1 MSFEPEL
8 RYLVAM
14 AARYFTP
21 ALFEFLHDLSEN
33 NDRAWFK
40 ANQERYESVVR
51 RPALAFIE
59 DMGEPLYKVSRH
71 LVADPRKVG
80 GSLFRIQ
87 RDTRFTKDKTP
98 YKTHVGIHFRHV
110 ATREDVH
117 APGFYLHLEPRG
129 CHAWLGLWHPSADHA
144 QAVRRRHRRPTRPP
158 GDRAAHGA
166 RFTEVY
172 GAPTGDSLQP
182 AAAAAS
188 TPTTPSSRTCR
199 RIDFGA
205 GVRLR
210 QAEVTSAGFL
220 DAYLATVRAGVPFMR
235 FLCEALGLAF

>member
-1 MSFEPEL
+1 
-8 RYLVAM
+8 M
-14 AARYFTP
+14 ATRYFTP

-40 ANQERYESVVR
+40 ADQERYEAVVR
-51 RPALAFIE
+51 QPALAFIE
-59 DMGEPLYKVSRH
+59 DAGAPLYKVSRH

-87 RDTRFTKDKTP
+87 RDTRFARDKTP

-129 CHAWLGLWHPSADHA
+129 SHAWLGLWHPSADRA
-144 QAVRRRHRRPTRPP
+144 DAVRRAIVADPAAWK
-158 GDRAAHGA
+158 RAAYGK

-172 GAPTGDSLQP
+172 GALTGDSLTRP
-182 AAAAAS
+182 PRGFD
-188 TPTTPSSRTCR
+188 PTHPLIEDLK

-210 QAEVTSAGFL
+210 QAEVTSAQFL
-220 DAYLATVRAGVPFMR
+220 DTYLATVRAGTPFMR
-235 FLCEALGLAF
+235 FLCKALDLAF

>member
-1 MSFEPEL
+1 VLPEREL
-8 RYLVAM
+8 GYLVAM
-14 AARYFTP
+14 VIRYFTP

-40 ANQERYESVVR
+40 ANQERYEAVVR
-51 RPALAFIE
+51 QPALAFIE
-59 DMGEPLYKVSRH
+59 DAGAPLYKVSRH

-87 RDTRFTKDKTP
+87 RDTRFARDKTP

-129 CHAWLGLWHPSADHA
+129 SHAWLGLWHPSADRA
-144 QAVRRRHRRPTRPP
+144 DAIRRAIVADPAAWK
-158 GDRAAHGA
+158 RAAYGK
-166 RFTEVY
+166 RFTEVH
-172 GAPTGDSLQP
+172 GALTGDSLTRP
-182 AAAAAS
+182 PRGFDA
-188 TPTTPSSRTCR
+188 THPLIEDLK

-205 GVRLR
+205 GVRLS
-210 QAEVTSAGFL
+210 QAEVTSAHFL
-220 DAYLATVRAGVPFMR
+220 DAYLATVRAGTPFMR
-235 FLCEALGLAF
+235 FLCKALDLAF

>member
-1 MSFEPEL
+1 
-8 RYLVAM
+8 M

-51 RPALAFIE
+51 QPALAFIE
-59 DMGEPLYKVSRH
+59 DIGGPLYKVSRH

-80 GSLFRIQ
+80 GSLFRVQ
-87 RDTRFTKDKTP
+87 RDTRFARDKTP

-117 APGFYLHLEPRG
+117 APGFYLHLEPRNS
-129 CHAWLGLWHPSADHA
+129 HAWLGLWHPPADRA
-144 QAVRRRHRRPTRPP
+144 DAVRRAIADDPAAWR
-158 GDRAAHGA
+158 RAAYGK
-166 RFTEVY
+166 RFADAY
-172 GAPTGDSLQP
+172 GAPTGDSLTRPPRGFDP
-182 AAAAAS
+182 AH
-188 TPTTPSSRTCR
+188 PLIEDLK

-205 GVRLR
+205 GVRLT
-210 QAEVTSAGFL
+210 QAEVTSAHFL
-220 DAYLATVRAGVPFMR
+220 DAYLDTVRAGVPLMR
-235 FLCEALGLAF
+235 FLCRALDLAF